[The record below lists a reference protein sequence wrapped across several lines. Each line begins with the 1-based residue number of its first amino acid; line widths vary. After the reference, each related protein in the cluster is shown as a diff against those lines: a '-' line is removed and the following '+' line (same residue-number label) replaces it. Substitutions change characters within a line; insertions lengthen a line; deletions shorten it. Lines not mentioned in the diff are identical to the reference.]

1 MKQLIVFDVPNNLF
15 NSFVAYLHVQVYSN
29 NFYIHSDHL
38 LSALATILPILLQY
52 CYKCYNSDSQNL

>member
-1 MKQLIVFDVPNNLF
+1 MKQLIVFDVPSNLF

-52 CYKCYNSDSQNL
+52 CYK